1 MKYMNKS
8 INNKINIDT
17 KEIGD
22 RLFNKIKNIK
32 KSEYN
37 KKNEKSKLL

>member
-1 MKYMNKS
+1 MNKT

-32 KSEYN
+32 KGEYN
-37 KKNEKSKLL
+37 KKNEK